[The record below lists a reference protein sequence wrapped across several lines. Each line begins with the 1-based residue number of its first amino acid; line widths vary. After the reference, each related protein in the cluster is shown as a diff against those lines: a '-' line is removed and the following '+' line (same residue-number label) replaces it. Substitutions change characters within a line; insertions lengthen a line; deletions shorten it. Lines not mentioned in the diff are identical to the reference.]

1 MSSLAVW
8 LDLWPPTPL
17 MVLWFAAVV
26 LWFYLWVEAWNMSK
40 RRNRRRRAPRSKRR
54 KRNPI
59 AEAHSLRGAAGSGRH
74 RHRRAYRRTPKH
86 KTQDQE
92 NEE

>member
-17 MVLWFAAVV
+17 MVLWLAAVV
-26 LWFYLWVEAWNMSK
+26 LWFYLWIEAWDMGK
-40 RRNRRRRAPRSKRR
+40 RRNRRRQPPRSKRR

-74 RHRRAYRRTPKH
+74 RRRRAYRRTPKH
-86 KTQDQE
+86 KTHQE